1 MKFRDFDSTGTQ
13 AVTGVSLADE
23 ETIFNAMELLCT
35 RVRNMI
41 DIINTLGQFTK
52 LCQAIKDLPR
62 LPKDALVL
70 DDEVNEELVEDEEEP
85 SADIPRTLSDASA
98 DYGMYKYVIYIYIY
112 TVYTHILSLMLGF
125 TLQKMNL

>member
-41 DIINTLGQFTK
+41 DINNTLGQFTK
-52 LCQAIKDLPR
+52 LCQ
-62 LPKDALVL
+62 DALVL

-112 TVYTHILSLMLGF
+112 IQYTHIYF
-125 TLQKMNL
+125 H

>member
-62 LPKDALVL
+62 LPKDGL
-70 DDEVNEELVEDEEEP
+70 N
-85 SADIPRTLSDASA
+85 
-98 DYGMYKYVIYIYIY
+98 M
-112 TVYTHILSLMLGF
+112 
-125 TLQKMNL
+125 